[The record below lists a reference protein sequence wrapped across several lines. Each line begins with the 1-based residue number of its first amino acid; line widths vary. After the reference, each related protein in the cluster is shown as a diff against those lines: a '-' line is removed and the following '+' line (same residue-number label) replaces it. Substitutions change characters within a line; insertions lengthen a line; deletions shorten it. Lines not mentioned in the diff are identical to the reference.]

1 MESDA
6 KREYEE
12 IVKAMLK
19 QSARNIEFREML
31 LNNPKEAFET
41 IAEKEFPENLEV
53 KVLKDSENG
62 KITQVLV
69 QERRYSRSFYWER
82 YCS

>member
-1 MESDA
+1 MEGGT
-6 KREYEE
+6 KKEFEE

-19 QSARNIEFREML
+19 QSARNIEFREL
-31 LNNPKEAFET
+31 LLSNPREAFQT

-53 KVLKDSENG
+53 KVVKDEENG

-69 QERRYSRSFYWER
+69 EERRYTKSFYWER